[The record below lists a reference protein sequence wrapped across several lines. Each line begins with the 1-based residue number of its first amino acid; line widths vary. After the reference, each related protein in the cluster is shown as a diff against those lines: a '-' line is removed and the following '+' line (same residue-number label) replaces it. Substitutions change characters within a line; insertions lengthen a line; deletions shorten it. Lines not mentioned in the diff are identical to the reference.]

1 MTSAAGT
8 SSGTVVKG
16 DVRKQWLSLGGA
28 MAGWMLDA
36 MDWMML
42 ALALPLIRNSF
53 NSSLPQ
59 LGLLATMTLL
69 GAFVGGIFSGVLA
82 DYFGR
87 VKMLMFTMIWYG
99 IFTAACGFAQS
110 YEQLLILRTLTG
122 IGLGGEWGV
131 GAALVSEY
139 WPDRHRAKA
148 TCLVHSGWPLGYGLA
163 AVAFI
168 FISPTYGWRGLF
180 WVGVIPAFIAIIV
193 RLSVPEPELWLEAK
207 KRRAEGQGGDAD
219 SKFPL
224 ATLFSR
230 QYIRLTLL
238 AIVLAA
244 GALMAYQG
252 AATWLPTYLAKTKGL
267 NIARTG
273 SFIIILNLGAFL
285 GYQFFGWLADVKS
298 RRFAFTIGMSGAIVA
313 TLIYVM
319 IGNLQAL
326 LYFGPVF
333 GFITYGFFGIF
344 GAFISELFPTK
355 ARATATSLI
364 FNCGR
369 LPAMMAPYLIGV
381 VAQTRGLGFG
391 LGTTIVYD
399 MLALVGLFFLPETV
413 KAGVALQATI
423 VGKSAKV
430 ASTGS

>member
-1 MTSAAGT
+1 
-8 SSGTVVKG
+8 
-16 DVRKQWLSLGGA
+16 
-28 MAGWMLDA
+28 
-36 MDWMML
+36 
-42 ALALPLIRNSF
+42 
-53 NSSLPQ
+53 
-59 LGLLATMTLL
+59 
-69 GAFVGGIFSGVLA
+69 
-82 DYFGR
+82 
-87 VKMLMFTMIWYG
+87 MLMFTMIWYG

-168 FISPTYGWRGLF
+168 FVTPSYGWRGLF

-207 KRRAEGQGGDAD
+207 KRRAEGGAGDAD

-298 RRFAFTIGMSGAIVA
+298 RRFAFTVGMSGAIVA

-319 IGNLQAL
+319 IDNLQAL

-423 VGKSAKV
+423 VGKSAKA
-430 ASTGS
+430 ASS

>member
-1 MTSAAGT
+1 MTSAAGN
-8 SSGTVVKG
+8 SSATVDKE
-16 DVRKQWLSLGGA
+16 DMRKQWLSLGGA

-168 FISPTYGWRGLF
+168 FVTPSYGWRGLF

-207 KRRAEGQGGDAD
+207 KRRAEGGAGDAD

-298 RRFAFTIGMSGAIVA
+298 RRFAFTVGMSGAIVA

-319 IGNLQAL
+319 IDNLQAL

-423 VGKSAKV
+423 VGKSAKA
-430 ASTGS
+430 ASS

>member
-1 MTSAAGT
+1 M
-8 SSGTVVKG
+8 
-16 DVRKQWLSLGGA
+16 RKQWLSLGGA

-42 ALALPLIRNSF
+42 ALALPLIKNSF

-59 LGLLATMTLL
+59 LGLLATMTLA

-168 FISPTYGWRGLF
+168 FVTPSYGWRGLF

-207 KRRAEGQGGDAD
+207 KRRAEGGAGDAD

-298 RRFAFTIGMSGAIVA
+298 RRFAFTVGMSGAIVA

-319 IGNLQAL
+319 IDNLQAL

-423 VGKSAKV
+423 VGKSAKA
-430 ASTGS
+430 ASS

>member
-1 MTSAAGT
+1 M
-8 SSGTVVKG
+8 
-16 DVRKQWLSLGGA
+16 RKQWLSLGGA

-59 LGLLATMTLL
+59 LGLLATMTLA
-69 GAFVGGIFSGVLA
+69 GAFVGGIFSGILA

-99 IFTAACGFAQS
+99 VFTAACGFAQS

-168 FISPTYGWRGLF
+168 FITPTYGWRGLF

-207 KRRAEGQGGDAD
+207 KRRAERGADDAD

-313 TLIYVM
+313 TLIYVA

-423 VGKSAKV
+423 VGKSASAGK
-430 ASTGS
+430 

>member
-1 MTSAAGT
+1 MTSAAGN
-8 SSGTVVKG
+8 SSATVDKE
-16 DVRKQWLSLGGA
+16 DMRKQWLSLGGA

-42 ALALPLIRNSF
+42 ALALPLIKNSF

-59 LGLLATMTLL
+59 LGLLATMTLA

-168 FISPTYGWRGLF
+168 FVTPSYGWRGLF

-207 KRRAEGQGGDAD
+207 KRRAEGGAGDAD

-298 RRFAFTIGMSGAIVA
+298 RRFAFTVGMSGAIVA

-319 IGNLQAL
+319 IDNLQAL

-423 VGKSAKV
+423 VGKSAKA
-430 ASTGS
+430 ASS

>member
-1 MTSAAGT
+1 
-8 SSGTVVKG
+8 
-16 DVRKQWLSLGGA
+16 